1 LTLGFIV
8 LPFILV
14 GSLRIL
20 PTLDALNHLNRFPRT
35 LKADA
40 NERTRYVLVAAFHH
54 LACVIVGFAAE

>member
-8 LPFILV
+8 LTFVLV

-35 LKADA
+35 LKTDA
-40 NERTRYVLVAAFHH
+40 NERTLYVLVAAFHH
-54 LACVIVGFAAE
+54 HPDFVIVFATE